1 MATKWRSRG
10 VFIVVFIVWTLLV
23 TIGLS
28 GLAPLKIWLT
38 QYIHTNYYDSTKF
51 EDKRMYFTE
60 LLSDYQLYQVP
71 IEEAK
76 KNISVTKEEIAEY
89 RDSYASLNEQMQ
101 LINEQYEEDIALA
114 IENGDD
120 AVEELLT
127 EERDRDIKEITE
139 LLPNDEYVQEK
150 IKEEKQ
156 LEVDRYY
163 RDLENTKYEFEQW
176 AESFYYY
183 LKNSK
188 TEAVVTNMTLSPE
201 ETVDKIINK
210 ENANFFGNYYFTAET
225 EKLNLPGQSIIYRDN
240 GFTMW
245 SWEDGNTPT
254 IVNQLKKEIGNY
266 EGVVAVPKKLSNGS
280 LLIEEENKYY
290 AYQKK
295 MIFGSSLSIISL
307 VVCIFM
313 LVKRKIS
320 FAQWDYPSY
329 RKVPIDIRYM
339 LLVISA
345 ILAVIGLWGI
355 GDQLSMKVN
364 ELGGNWGDILAF
376 LLLAWVFVT
385 LSLIQGY
392 LLFKEK
398 IKWKN
403 TFISISLNKMK
414 TAISQL
420 LSSRDFTKKAI
431 GSLLVIFMLGLFL
444 PISLVLQILIPF
456 YLVAALII
464 GIPVIIF
471 VVRNI
476 KASSKLLAQTNA
488 VINGDLHQEISIQGA
503 KELTAFA
510 DHINT
515 LKSGVIVSKT
525 AQEKSERLK
534 TELITNVSHDLRTP
548 LTSIINYTELLKN
561 KHLSEEEKDG
571 YLAIIDRKS
580 QRLKV
585 LIDDLFEV
593 SKMVS
598 GNVELKKEKVDL
610 VQLLQQAL
618 GEYDETIKSSTLD
631 FRVTNQEP
639 SINAVVDG
647 QKLWRVFD
655 NLIGNILKY
664 SLKHSRVYL
673 SIKQEKGQAI
683 LQFKNISKYELDDN
697 MDELFERF
705 KRGDTS
711 RHTEGSGLGL
721 AIAKSIID
729 LHEGMMTI
737 ETDGDLFKV
746 TLALPLNEQRS

>member
-1 MATKWRSRG
+1 MATKWRSKG
-10 VFIVVFIVWTLLV
+10 IFIVWTLLV
-23 TIGLS
+23 TIGLN

-89 RDSYASLNEQMQ
+89 RDSYSSLNEQMQ

-114 IENGDD
+114 IENGDE
-120 AVEELLT
+120 AAEKLLT

-183 LKNSK
+183 LENGK
-188 TEAVVTNMTLSPE
+188 TGKVVTNMTISPGDTIE
-201 ETVDKIINK
+201 KVVNK
-210 ENANFFGNYYFTAET
+210 DNTNFLGNFYFTSNT
-225 EKLNLPGQSIIYRDN
+225 EKLNLPGQSIIYRDK
-240 GFTMW
+240 GFAIW
-245 SWEDGNTPT
+245 SWEDEMRIPT

-266 EGVVAVPKKLSNGS
+266 EGIVAVPKKLSNGS

-320 FAQWDYPSY
+320 FAQWYYSFY
-329 RKVPIDIRYM
+329 RKVPIDIRYV

-345 ILAVIGLWGI
+345 ILAVIGLWGV
-355 GDQLSMKVN
+355 GDQLSMEVN

-398 IKWKN
+398 VKWKN
-403 TFISISLNKMK
+403 TFISISVNKMK

-444 PISLVLQILIPF
+444 PISLIFPIFLPF
-456 YLVAALII
+456 YLVVALII

-476 KASSKLLAQTNA
+476 TAFSKLLAQTNA

-503 KELTAFA
+503 KELTSLAKN
-510 DHINT
+510 INT

-561 KHLSEEEKDG
+561 KNLTDEEKEG
-571 YLAIIDRKS
+571 YLGIIDRKS

-598 GNVELKKEKVDL
+598 GNVEMKKEKIDL

-618 GEYDETIKSSTLD
+618 GEYDENIKDSSLD

-639 SINAVVDG
+639 SIFAVVDG

-664 SLKHSRVYL
+664 SLEHSRVYL

-746 TLALPLNEQRS
+746 TLVLPVNEQRS

>member
-1 MATKWRSRG
+1 MATKSRNKG
-10 VFIVVFIVWTLLV
+10 LFIVWTLLV

-60 LLSDYQLYQVP
+60 LLSNYQLYQVP

-89 RDSYASLNEQMQ
+89 RDSYASLKEQMQ

-114 IENGDD
+114 IENGDE
-120 AVEELLT
+120 AAEKLLT

-183 LKNSK
+183 LENGK
-188 TEAVVTNMTLSPE
+188 TGKVVTNMTISSG
-201 ETVDKIINK
+201 ETIEKVVNK
-210 ENANFFGNYYFTAET
+210 DNTKFLGNFYFTSNT
-225 EKLNLPGQSIIYRDN
+225 EKLNLPGQSIIYRDK
-240 GFTMW
+240 GFAIW
-245 SWEDGNTPT
+245 SWEDEMRIPP
-254 IVNQLKKEIGNY
+254 IVSQLKKEIGNY
-266 EGVVAVPKKLSNGS
+266 EGIVAVPKKLSNGS

-307 VVCIFM
+307 VVSIFM
-313 LVKRKIS
+313 LAKRKIS
-320 FAQWDYPSY
+320 FAQWDYPFY

-355 GDQLSMKVN
+355 GDQLSMEVN

-385 LSLIQGY
+385 LSLMQGY
-392 LLFKEK
+392 LLIKEK
-398 IKWKN
+398 VKWKN
-403 TFISISLNKMK
+403 TFISISVNKLK
-414 TAISQL
+414 TAISRV

-456 YLVAALII
+456 YLVAALFI

-476 KASSKLLAQTNA
+476 KAFSKLLAQTNA

-503 KELTAFA
+503 KELTSLAKN
-510 DHINT
+510 INT

-561 KHLSEEEKDG
+561 KNLTDEEKEG

-598 GNVELKKEKVDL
+598 GNVELKKERIDL

-618 GEYDETIKSSTLD
+618 GEYDENIKASSLD

-639 SINAVVDG
+639 SIYAVVDG

-664 SLKHSRVYL
+664 SLEHSRVYL
-673 SIKQEKGQAI
+673 SIKQEKEQAV
-683 LQFKNISKYELDDN
+683 LQFKSISKYELDDN

-746 TLALPLNEQRS
+746 TLALPVNEQRS